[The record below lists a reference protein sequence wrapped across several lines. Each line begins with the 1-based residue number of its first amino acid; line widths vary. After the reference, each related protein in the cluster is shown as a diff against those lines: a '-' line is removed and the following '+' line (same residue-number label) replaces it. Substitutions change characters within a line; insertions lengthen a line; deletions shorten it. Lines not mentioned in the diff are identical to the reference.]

1 MNLAPGTRL
10 GRYEVRS
17 LLGAGGMGEVY
28 LAFDHDLEREIAIK
42 VLRDGSGGSS
52 DRLRRFMQE
61 AKATS
66 ALHHPNVAHV
76 YEIGVH
82 GDVHF
87 IAMEFIEGE
96 TLRARLAR
104 DQMPID
110 EILDIAT
117 QIAGA
122 IGAAHKAGIVHRDI
136 KPENVV
142 ITADG
147 YAKVLDF
154 GLAKL
159 REIRGEDAA
168 TLLKTNPGIAMGTI
182 AYMAPEQ
189 LVGGEVSPAADV
201 FSLGIVQYEM
211 LAGRRPFEGATTSE
225 VVSAILSKAPHPV
238 HDLRP
243 DVPPK
248 LDAMVKKALSK
259 NIDERQRD
267 ASEMHEQL
275 RLISREGMV

>member
-1 MNLAPGTRL
+1 MHLAPGTRL

-66 ALHHPNVAHV
+66 ALHHPNIAHV

-82 GDVHF
+82 DDVHF

-104 DQMPID
+104 GPMPID
-110 EILDIAT
+110 EIIDIAT
-117 QIAGA
+117 QISGA

-142 ITADG
+142 ITPDG

-159 REIRGEDAA
+159 REIRGEDAS
-168 TLLKTNPGIAMGTI
+168 TLLKTTPGVAMGTI
-182 AYMAPEQ
+182 SYMAPEQ
-189 LVGGEVSPAADV
+189 LDGRDITPAADV
-201 FSLGIVQYEM
+201 FSLGIVLYEM
-211 LAGRRPFEGATTSE
+211 AAGHRPFEGATTGE
-225 VVSAILSKAPHPV
+225 VVSSILTKAPRPV
-238 HDLRP
+238 HDVRP
-243 DVPPK
+243 DIPPK
-248 LDAMVKKALSK
+248 LEAVIEKSLAKK
-259 NIDERQRD
+259 EGQRYRH
-267 ASEMHEQL
+267 A
-275 RLISREGMV
+275 